1 MEINSI
7 INIASAVV
15 LSIGSSSLIIIGL
28 SSWLGKVWA
37 ARILEK
43 DKLKYKSEFEKIKS
57 SYEKEIEN
65 YKSELDKSKSLFF
78 RYSESQFNLYND
90 LWGTLCKLE
99 STVDDLWD
107 QANGENLLSFA
118 LHLDKTI
125 NRIKTHRLLIEDDHY
140 EKLKK
145 ILDTLNKFRLGKT
158 NLIRMRQMTKEQIKL
173 FKIDKI
179 LEYIDQNRESKD
191 QFEELLEII
200 VKDFKTQIRANKIV

>member
-90 LWGTLCKLE
+90 LW
-99 STVDDLWD
+99 D
-107 QANGENLLSFA
+107 QANAENLLSFA